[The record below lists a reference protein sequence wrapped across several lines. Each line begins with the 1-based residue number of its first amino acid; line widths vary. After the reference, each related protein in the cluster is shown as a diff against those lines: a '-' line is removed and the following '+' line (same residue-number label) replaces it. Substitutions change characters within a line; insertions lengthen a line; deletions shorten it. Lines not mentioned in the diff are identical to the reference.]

1 MFKYRIF
8 ICHDN
13 RQKRGACYSPR
24 AQNRTSTQCV
34 GAFIASIVFETLGQE
49 DKSPA
54 VTRVRGE
61 IKRRTYVY
69 KFCFRFASSVRSH
82 LYLGSTAIIAPTTLR
97 KGETGEKR
105 KTRAEERDVPVA
117 GFKSLTVCRPISTV
131 SLPLPVPKQPFTEI
145 PSKAFDT
152 FRVCLV
158 RTTRF
163 LKLCDDLIRSRT
175 LVRSFDSYLDCAD

>member
-1 MFKYRIF
+1 M
-8 ICHDN
+8 
-13 RQKRGACYSPR
+13 
-24 AQNRTSTQCV
+24 
-34 GAFIASIVFETLGQE
+34 
-49 DKSPA
+49 
-54 VTRVRGE
+54 
-61 IKRRTYVY
+61 
-69 KFCFRFASSVRSH
+69 
-82 LYLGSTAIIAPTTLR
+82 R

-163 LKLCDDLIRSRT
+163 LKLCDDLLRSRT
-175 LVRSFDSYLDCAD
+175 LVRSFDSYLDCIGICQRNYQTEYSLFFIKVRICMDIRGPLTTTRCMYLFLKEDTQNLKKRYTWRVRSPATGQMRLKL